1 MKFLLLSLMLC
12 FSLSNFAQVGIG
24 VAVPHPSAELDVT
37 STNKGFLPPR
47 VALKSTT
54 DLTTIASP
62 ASGLLVYNNAI
73 SGDITPGYYYYNGSS
88 WIRLSIISKLDDLI
102 DVKKEGSNFT
112 QSILIGSKTT
122 GVLNSATDNVGMGFS
137 VFKSLTNGIS
147 NTSVGS
153 FALENLTTGYQ
164 NTSIGRAS
172 LFSNVSGFQNTAIG
186 NAALAFNVNSYSNTA
201 VGSETLYS
209 NTGSYNT
216 AVGTKALHSN
226 TTGTYNTALG
236 YNASVSSS
244 VLQNATAI
252 GANAQVSQ
260 SNSIQLG
267 SGTVEWVRTSGKFTC
282 DSYYT
287 NSDER
292 LKTNYKNIDG
302 GVNIVLKLQPY
313 SYEKKSTINSD
324 EYKQKELGF
333 KAQDIQ
339 MLLPELVSEGA
350 DPDKTLSVNY
360 TALIPLLTKAIQEQ
374 EQRIVD
380 LEHKLFETS
389 NGKRKSKNK
398 KTRPNVQD

>member
-1 MKFLLLSLMLC
+1 
-12 FSLSNFAQVGIG
+12 
-24 VAVPHPSAELDVT
+24 
-37 STNKGFLPPR
+37 
-47 VALKSTT
+47 
-54 DLTTIASP
+54 
-62 ASGLLVYNNAI
+62 
-73 SGDITPGYYYYNGSS
+73 
-88 WIRLSIISKLDDLI
+88 LDDLI

-313 SYEKKSTINSD
+313 SYE
-324 EYKQKELGF
+324 
-333 KAQDIQ
+333 
-339 MLLPELVSEGA
+339 LVSEGA

-380 LEHKLFETS
+380 LEHKLFESS